1 MIGRL
6 RERIAFERPVLGDDG
21 AGGGALSWM
30 PVDTLPEVW
39 AAVEATTG
47 SEPVEADARQA
58 EVTWRITLRARD
70 DLSADWRLL
79 WRGRVLDILAILPR
93 PRRDYLVLLAR
104 EGAGQ

>member
-21 AGGGALSWM
+21 AGGGSLSWL
-30 PVDTLPEVW
+30 PVDALPEVW
-39 AAVEATTG
+39 AEVEATTG
-47 SEPVEADARQA
+47 SEPVEADARRA
-58 EVTWRITLRARD
+58 EVNWRITLRARD
-70 DLSADWRLL
+70 DLSSDWRLV

-93 PRRDYLVLLAR
+93 PRRDYMVLLAR